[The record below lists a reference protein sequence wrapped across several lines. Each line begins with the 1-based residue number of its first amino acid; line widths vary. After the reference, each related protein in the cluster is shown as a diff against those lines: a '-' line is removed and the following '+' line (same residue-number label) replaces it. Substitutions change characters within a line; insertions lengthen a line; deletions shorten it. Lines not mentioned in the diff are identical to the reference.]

1 MNRPYVWLAASLA
14 LLGAAPEVA
23 AQQGPANLRP
33 TRDVAVTYKV
43 EGGGQAP
50 RAVPVAWSASSQ
62 KVRAE
67 PSGIPGWLL
76 VDLPRNQAR
85 MIIDAQGLAVNL
97 PAGDLT
103 PLLGGLPPGT
113 RMTAAGSATVAG
125 QKCDNWRV
133 SRPDGEG
140 TVCLTRDGVILRASG
155 RHQGRTGQLEATEV
169 RYGAQDPSRFV
180 IPAGYRTVTLPPA
193 LLSGLLGGR

>member
-1 MNRPYVWLAASLA
+1 MNHPCAWLAAALASLS
-14 LLGAAPEVA
+14 LAPEVA

-43 EGGGQAP
+43 EGGDQAP
-50 RAVPVAWSASSQ
+50 RMVPVAWSAASQ

-97 PAGDLT
+97 PAGDMT
-103 PLLGGLPPGT
+103 PLLGGVPAGT
-113 RMTAAGSATVAG
+113 RMTPTGSAIVAG
-125 QKCDNWRV
+125 QRCENWRV
-133 SRPDGEG
+133 SRQDTEG
-140 TVCLTRDGVILRASG
+140 TVCLTRDGVILRAAG
-155 RHQGRTGQLEATEV
+155 KHQGRSGRLEATEI
-169 RYGAQDPSRFV
+169 RYGAQDPSRFR
-180 IPAGYRTVTLPPA
+180 IPQGYRSVTLPPA